1 MKLLY
6 ERSESDNEIVVI
18 FRPYSMYILLV
29 VLLLLMAVT
38 FVPNFAAYAFIGNF
52 LMPIAAVVV
61 VTRIVFMHKINKEVQ
76 QAIRE
81 DRVSITGGKLSA
93 KDPLT
98 FVITKNKE

>member
-6 ERSESDNEIVVI
+6 ERNESDEKIVVI
-18 FRPYSMYILLV
+18 FRPYSMYVLLV

-38 FVPNFAAYAFIGNF
+38 FVPNFVAYAYIGNF

-61 VTRIVFMHKINKEVQ
+61 VTRLVFMHKINQEVQ

-81 DRVSITGGKLSA
+81 DRVVISGGKLSA

-98 FVITKNKE
+98 FVINKKQS